1 MKLSQ
6 NQIWKRFWIL
16 ALLASLPL
24 VGSVFAQEEEEEDE
38 IETLSVFEVSEAED
52 FGYRVSNSQTATRIG
67 AEIYEIPLNVQVISE
82 EFLQD
87 TNIGT
92 QIHEVLRYT
101 AAASGDSQMGVLQP
115 GTNFTPSGVMTV
127 RGFPVSLRLQD
138 NIFRYTGYNSDIVDR
153 IEIVKGPAATFYGK
167 GYPGGVINYVT
178 KSARLADLPTTFSY
192 RIGSFDSH
200 KLKFDNNVLLRD
212 NLAFRT
218 LLVLENSEGDQQFEY
233 LHRNTV
239 FTSVRWAPTDNLLI
253 TGRFEFMEDSQNTSR
268 YGWIWPEEYFAS
280 WANPTQAQLDAA
292 VSAGRI
298 STPDVQEF
306 QDYFLPNN
314 RFGQWLGVFRAAE
327 NNPNYA
333 PYTSLQ
339 GGATYQAMTEAA
351 AGDPL
356 EWNSFGPDDYA
367 DRTVENY
374 NIKAVWSPLDWLDLN
389 FEFNREKAVYDEMR
403 SQMRPNADG
412 RTFHTLRGDTWR
424 DYEQNTDN
432 FIFDGVINFTA
443 GPLESNVLFGHIV
456 RTYRSEFG
464 GTPIGFS
471 RWDYRQVPGYPSD
484 GTGQSQG
491 PTWNVFEL
499 QTLQDRDGN
508 DMTPQQVYTQY
519 DPEIHPRP
527 TLSTIA
533 QTRRTLRDRYVPKEE
548 ETYFSYQ
555 GTLWDRF
562 HITGG
567 FRTEERDP
575 RGGQVVD
582 TNPPWYNGIPF
593 MLDNIPEDQWPA
605 YAMSES
611 YQSSVLGNT
620 KAGDSFMFGA
630 MYEITPEISVYASVS
645 ESYRPNRGR
654 LANWNDNNVR
664 EAVNTFIAENPGQTT
679 FTSGQAE
686 VDRLYATAP
695 EAKNETGENIELGFK
710 TILWEGKL
718 DMTVSAFQL
727 DRANRYVDDSDR
739 TQDDELNNIV
749 LNSGA
754 VGRLVRWFT
763 NDAFE
768 RAEGIEAEVI
778 WTPTPNYQ
786 MKVSA
791 SNLWTA
797 EVVEDPSLSPDAV
810 QFERRLP
817 NAPEI
822 RLNFW
827 NKYTFI
833 DGALEGLS
841 LGGGFRYSS
850 AFEQSNTSRNWAA
863 EFHDAYLVFD
873 ALAAYQTQIYE
884 TPVTFRVNINNVLD
898 EVYSEG
904 GWNFAPRR
912 AYYLTTEFKF

>member
-6 NQIWKRFWIL
+6 NQLWKRFWIVG
-16 ALLASLPL
+16 LLASLPFA
-24 VGSVFAQEEEEEDE
+24 GSAFAQEEDEDE
-38 IETLSVFEVSEAED
+38 IETLSVFEVSEGED

-67 AEIYEIPLNVQVISE
+67 AAIYEIPLNVQVLSE

-115 GTNFTPSGVMTV
+115 GTNFTPSGSMTL

-138 NIFRYTGYNSDIVDR
+138 NVFRYTGYNADIVDR

-192 RIGSFDSH
+192 RIGSFKSH
-200 KLKFDNNVLLRD
+200 KLKLDNNVLLRD

-218 LLVLENSEGDQQFEY
+218 LLVMENSEGDDANEY
-233 LHRNTV
+233 LHTDTV
-239 FTSVRWAPTDNLLI
+239 FTSVRWQPVDNLMI
-253 TGRFEFMEDSQNTSR
+253 VGRFEFHNRRENTNR
-268 YGWIWPEEYFAS
+268 YAWIWPEEYFGS
-280 WANPTQAQLDAA
+280 VQNPTQAELDAA

-298 STPDVQEF
+298 ASPDADLFTE
-306 QDYFLPNN
+306 YFSPNN
-314 RFGQWLGVFRAAE
+314 RFGQWLGNYRNAVDGNFSPYYAFNQGPTFDRMSGAAF
-327 NNPNYA
+327 
-333 PYTSLQ
+333 
-339 GGATYQAMTEAA
+339 
-351 AGDPL
+351 GDPD

-367 DRTVENY
+367 ERNVENY
-374 NIKAVWSPLDWLDLN
+374 NIRTTWSPVDWLDLN
-389 FEFNREKAVYDEMR
+389 FEFNREKANYDEMR
-403 SQMRPNADG
+403 SQARPNGDG
-412 RTFHTLRGDTWR
+412 VTFHTLRGDTWR

-432 FIFDGVINFTA
+432 YIFDLVLTGNI
-443 GPLESNVLFGHIV
+443 GPLENKVLAGHII

-471 RWDYRQVPGYPSD
+471 RWDYRQVPGATED
-484 GTGQSQG
+484 NQSGG

-499 QTLQDRDGN
+499 QTLQDRNGN
-508 DMTPQQVYTQY
+508 DMTPQQVYTEW
-519 DPEIHPRP
+519 DPEIHPQP

-533 QTRRTLRDRYVPKEE
+533 MTRRTLRDRYVPKET

-562 HITGG
+562 HLSGG

-582 TNPPWYNGIPF
+582 TNPPWYNGQPF
-593 MLDNIPEDQWPA
+593 MLDTIPEDQWPA

-611 YQSSVLGNT
+611 YQTSVLDNT
-620 KAGDSFMFGA
+620 RAGDSYMFGA
-630 MYEITPEISVYASVS
+630 MYEITPEISVYASIS

-654 LANWNDNNVR
+654 LANWGDNDVR
-664 EAVNTFIAENPGQTT
+664 DAVDQFIAENPGQTT
-679 FTSGQAE
+679 FVSGQAE

-695 EAKNETGENIELGFK
+695 DAKNETGENLEVGVK
-710 TILWEGKL
+710 TILWDGKL
-718 DMTVSAFQL
+718 DMTVSLFQL

-739 TQDDELNNIV
+739 TLNEPLNDIV
-749 LNSGA
+749 LSTGA
-754 VGRLVRWFT
+754 VGSLVRWFT

-768 RAEGIEAEVI
+768 RAEGLEAEVI

-797 EVVEDPSLSPDAV
+797 EVKEDPSRPPDHP
-810 QFERRLP
+810 QFSRRLV

-850 AFEQSNTSRNWAA
+850 EFEISNTSTNWVSGLGQP
-863 EFHDAYLVFD
+863 YLVFD
-873 ALAAYQTQIYE
+873 ALASYSTQLWE
-884 TPVTFRVNINNVLD
+884 VPTTFRLNINNLLD
-898 EVYSEG
+898 EEYSEG
-904 GWNFAPRR
+904 GWNLSPER

>member
-6 NQIWKRFWIL
+6 NQLWKRFWIFG
-16 ALLASLPL
+16 LLAALPFA
-24 VGSVFAQEEEEEDE
+24 GSALAQEEEEEDE
-38 IETLSVFEVSEAED
+38 IETLSVFEVSEGED

-67 AEIYEIPLNVQVISE
+67 AAIYEIPLNVQVLSE

-115 GTNFTPSGVMTV
+115 GTNFTPSGAMTV

-138 NIFRYTGYNSDIVDR
+138 NVFRYTGYNADIVDR

-192 RIGSFDSH
+192 RIGNYKSH
-200 KLKFDNNVLLRD
+200 KLKLDNNVLLRD
-212 NLAFRT
+212 NLALRT
-218 LLVLENSEGDQQFEY
+218 ILVMENSEGDQQFEY
-233 LHRNTV
+233 LHTDTV
-239 FTSVRWAPTDNLLI
+239 FTSVRWQPVDDLMI
-253 TGRFEFMEDSQNTSR
+253 VGRFEFHNRKENTSR
-268 YGWIWPEEYFAS
+268 YAWIWPEEYFAS

-298 STPDVQEF
+298 DAPNVQDF

-314 RFGQWLGVFRAAE
+314 RFGQWLGVYRAATDG
-327 NNPNYA
+327 NFS
-333 PYTSLQ
+333 PYYGFNT
-339 GGATYQAMTEAA
+339 GPTFEAMAGAA
-351 AGDPL
+351 AGDPE

-367 DRTVENY
+367 ERMVENY
-374 NIKAVWSPLDWLDLN
+374 NIRATWSPFDWLDLN
-389 FEFNREKAVYDEMR
+389 FEFNREKAKYDEMR
-403 SQMRPNADG
+403 SQGRPNADG
-412 RTFHTLRGDTWR
+412 VTFHTLRGDTWR

-432 FIFDGVINFTA
+432 FIFDVVLTGNI
-443 GPLESNVLFGHIV
+443 GPLENKVLAGHII

-464 GTPIGFS
+464 GVPIGFG
-471 RWDYRQVPGYPSD
+471 RRDFRQVPGYPAD
-484 GTGQSQG
+484 GTDQDTG
-491 PTWNVFEL
+491 PSWSVFEL
-499 QTLQDRDGN
+499 QTLQDRNGN
-508 DMTPQQVYTQY
+508 DMTPQEVYLEY
-519 DPEIHPRP
+519 DPNIHPRP

-533 QTRRTLRDRYVPKEE
+533 MTRRTLRDRYVPKET

-562 HITGG
+562 HFSGG

-582 TNPPWYNGIPF
+582 TNPPWYTGIPF

-611 YQSSVLGNT
+611 YQTSVLENT
-620 KAGDSFMFGA
+620 KAGDSYMFGA
-630 MYEITPEISVYASVS
+630 MFEITPEISVYASIS

-654 LANWNDNNVR
+654 LANWGDNEVR
-664 EAVNTFIAENPGQTT
+664 DVVNQFIAENPGQTT
-679 FTSGQAE
+679 FVSGQAE
-686 VDRLYATAP
+686 VDRLYANAP
-695 EAKNETGENIELGFK
+695 FAKNETGENLELGVK
-710 TILWEGKL
+710 TILWDGKL
-718 DMTVSAFQL
+718 DMTVSVFQL
-727 DRANRYVDDSDR
+727 DRANRYVDDPDR
-739 TQDDELNNIV
+739 TQDDPLNNIV
-749 LNSGA
+749 LSTGEA
-754 VGRLVRWFT
+754 GRLVRWFT
-763 NDAFE
+763 NEAFE
-768 RAEGIEAEVI
+768 RSEGIEAEVI

-797 EVVEDPSLSPDAV
+797 EVVEDPSLPDTAV
-810 QFERRLP
+810 QFQRRLP
-817 NAPEI
+817 NAPEV
-822 RLNFW
+822 RFNFW
-827 NKYTFI
+827 NKYTFV

-850 AFEQSNTSRNWAA
+850 EFEISNTSTNWAQGLGG
-863 EFHDAYLVFD
+863 DYLVFD
-873 ALAAYQTQIYE
+873 ALASYATQLWE
-884 TPVTFRVNINNVLD
+884 VPTTFRLNINNLLD
-898 EVYSEG
+898 EEYSEG
-904 GWNFAPRR
+904 GWNLAPRR
-912 AYYLTTEFKF
+912 MYYLTTEFKF